1 MLEEAVRPYLAAMML
16 RDPKQR
22 GTVKEA
28 ARRRSKDLR
37 CSKGGRQ
44 VLKLPALQTFAAS
57 LKTSALHEVTST
69 TSVEISDCLNMG
81 RQQNTNIAHL
91 RPQQHNFQARTLRW
105 LCFFSFSFFW
115 VTRMVRQPLFQGCIV
130 P

>member
-1 MLEEAVRPYLAAMML
+1 ML

-28 ARRRSKDLR
+28 AGRGSKDLR

-57 LKTSALHEVTST
+57 LKTSALHEVTCT
-69 TSVEISDCLNMG
+69 TSVEISDCLNVG
-81 RQQNTNIAHL
+81 RQRKTNIAHL
-91 RPQQHNFQARTLRW
+91 RPQQHHFQARTLLRW
-105 LCFFSFSFFW
+105 LY
-115 VTRMVRQPLFQGCIV
+115 LII
-130 P
+130 